1 MSEVEAQPTRVAIIG
16 DGDAQRALEAVG
28 IDAFVLDSPHE
39 RIRPSH
45 EGNARVVVVHAEADD
60 GARAAERVKGVRAEA
75 PLTDVVVWAPGC
87 SAAMVREV
95 LRCGASDVVLDR
107 DPESLAGV
115 VQETLDRQRFL
126 PAVERLAEGPTGD
139 TRFEGMLSRSPRMWD
154 IFDVVD
160 RVAASDATVLIM
172 GETGVGKDLLARALH
187 RRSARNGRFV
197 AVNCSSIP
205 SELVES
211 ELFGH
216 VKGAFTG
223 AVSRKHGLFEHAD
236 GGTLFLDEIGDMPHG
251 AQQSLL
257 RVLQERRVRPV
268 GGREE
273 TPVDVRVVAATNAPL
288 GDAIRHGDFREDLFY
303 RLDVIRLEVPPL
315 RERPEDIV
323 YLFGHFQRMLSN
335 QYGVRP
341 ARLADDFLDA
351 LTAHDWPGNV
361 RQLENFAE
369 RAVLANP
376 EDERPLDA
384 RDFDELL
391 RSSGVAT
398 RDQAPAPAERARPRR
413 RDDEPHS
420 RAGRRAREHLD
431 AGVRAAA
438 RDSDSDAEHPPRTV
452 SGVVIDLER
461 PLEEHLGEASERI
474 ERAYIEAALER
485 SRGSVTAAAEL
496 AGVSRR
502 TLTRKLNAL
511 GIDRRRFRER

>member
-1 MSEVEAQPTRVAIIG
+1 MADDDKRSPIAVIG
-16 DGDAQRALEAVG
+16 DTSAHEALRAAGL
-28 IDAFVLDSPHE
+28 DAFALDSPQD
-39 RIRPSH
+39 RLRPD
-45 EGNARVVVVHAEADD
+45 EGANARVVVVQAEEGG
-60 GARAAERVKGVRAEA
+60 GARAASFVKGVRAEA

-107 DPESLAGV
+107 DPESLV
-115 VQETLDRQRFL
+115 KCVEETIERQRLL
-126 PAVERLAEGPTGD
+126 PAVERLAAGPTGD

-187 RRSARNGRFV
+187 RRSARTGRFV

-223 AVSRKHGLFEHAD
+223 ATSRKHGLFEHAD
-236 GGTLFLDEIGDMPHG
+236 AGTLFLDEIGDMPSG

-273 TPVDVRVVAATNAPL
+273 TPVDVRVVAATNVPL
-288 GDAIRHGDFREDLFY
+288 ADAIRHGDFREDLFY
-303 RLDVIRLEVPPL
+303 RLDVIRLEIPPL

-323 YLFGHFQRMLSN
+323 YLFGHFQRILSS
-335 QYGVRP
+335 QYGARP
-341 ARLADDFLDA
+341 ARLSDDFIAA
-351 LTAHDWPGNV
+351 LAAHDWPGNV

-369 RAVLANP
+369 RAVLASP
-376 EDERPLDA
+376 EDDRALTAE
-384 RDFDELL
+384 DFDELL
-391 RSSGVAT
+391 RSSAVAT
-398 RDQAPAPAERARPRR
+398 RSTRPRERAP
-413 RDDEPHS
+413 DID
-420 RAGRRAREHLD
+420 AAVGRRARRHLE
-431 AGVRAAA
+431 AGVRAAEHE
-438 RDSDSDAEHPPRTV
+438 SDAERADV
-452 SGVVIDLER
+452 AGVVIDLAR
-461 PLEEHLGEASERI
+461 PLDDHLAEASDRI
-474 ERAYIEAALER
+474 ERAYIEAALEE
-485 SRGSVTAAAEL
+485 SGGSVTGAADI

-511 GIDRRRFRER
+511 GIDRRRFAKR

>member
-1 MSEVEAQPTRVAIIG
+1 MSEPIDSPTRVAVIG
-16 DGDAQRALEAVG
+16 DESARAALERAG
-28 IDAFVLDSPHE
+28 LDAFTLGSPQE
-39 RIRPSH
+39 RTRPDAR
-45 EGNARVVVVHAEADD
+45 GNARVVVVQAADGG
-60 GARAAERVKGVRAEA
+60 GARAAELVKGVRAEA

-107 DPESLAGV
+107 DPDSLARCV
-115 VQETLDRQRFL
+115 EETVERQRLL
-126 PAVERLAEGPTGD
+126 PAVERLAAGPTGD
-139 TRFEGMLSRSPRMWD
+139 TRFEGMLSRSPQMWD

-160 RVAASDATVLIM
+160 RVATSDATVLIM

-187 RRSARNGRFV
+187 RRSARTGRFV

-223 AVSRKHGLFEHAD
+223 ATSRKHGLFEHAD
-236 GGTLFLDEIGDMPHG
+236 AGTLFLDEIGDMPPG

-273 TPVDVRVVAATNAPL
+273 TPIDVRVIAATNAPL
-288 GDAIRHGDFREDLFY
+288 AHAIRHGDFREDLFY

-323 YLFGHFQRMLSN
+323 YLFGHFQRVLSS
-335 QYGVRP
+335 QYGARP
-341 ARLADDFLDA
+341 ARLSDDFIAA
-351 LTAHDWPGNV
+351 LAAHDWPGNV

-376 EDERPLDA
+376 EDDRPLDA

-398 RDQAPAPAERARPRR
+398 RSTKSRR
-413 RDDEPHS
+413 RDADAADIAP
-420 RAGRRAREHLD
+420 ARARSHLEAGAREAERDRDD
-431 AGVRAAA
+431 AGADVA
-438 RDSDSDAEHPPRTV
+438 
-452 SGVVIDLER
+452 GIVIDLDR
-461 PLEEHLGEASERI
+461 PLEDHLAEASDRI

-485 SRGSVTAAAEL
+485 AGGSVTKAAGI

-511 GIDRRRFRER
+511 GIDRRRFVRR

>member
-223 AVSRKHGLFEHAD
+223 AVSRKHGLF
-236 GGTLFLDEIGDMPHG
+236 
-251 AQQSLL
+251 
-257 RVLQERRVRPV
+257 
-268 GGREE
+268 
-273 TPVDVRVVAATNAPL
+273 
-288 GDAIRHGDFREDLFY
+288 
-303 RLDVIRLEVPPL
+303 
-315 RERPEDIV
+315 
-323 YLFGHFQRMLSN
+323 
-335 QYGVRP
+335 
-341 ARLADDFLDA
+341 
-351 LTAHDWPGNV
+351 
-361 RQLENFAE
+361 
-369 RAVLANP
+369 
-376 EDERPLDA
+376 
-384 RDFDELL
+384 
-391 RSSGVAT
+391 
-398 RDQAPAPAERARPRR
+398 
-413 RDDEPHS
+413 
-420 RAGRRAREHLD
+420 
-431 AGVRAAA
+431 
-438 RDSDSDAEHPPRTV
+438 
-452 SGVVIDLER
+452 
-461 PLEEHLGEASERI
+461 
-474 ERAYIEAALER
+474 
-485 SRGSVTAAAEL
+485 
-496 AGVSRR
+496 
-502 TLTRKLNAL
+502 
-511 GIDRRRFRER
+511 